1 MNLAKKVIFLGILAG
16 LLVVEARI
24 YLGYH
29 YFYKYKEERGRA
41 KSIEGSFERLEADL
55 KKAGRLF
62 GNPSFYKELGQLYFE
77 RALGENKFGS
87 EERRDF
93 YLDRA
98 RESLIQAVKANP
110 VDAFVYYDLGKVYLL
125 YNYPLLT
132 YLDKAKAYFRKA
144 LEFKPA
150 DEFLN
155 VNIIF
160 IYLTQWDSLQEGE
173 KDFVL
178 KRIGEA
184 RMACQN
190 FVPRLRKR
198 WRDEFGK
205 GEKGGRLEKILELAG
220 IDME

>member
-1 MNLAKKVIFLGILAG
+1 MNLAKKVIFLVILAG
-16 LLVVEARI
+16 LLVIGVRD
-24 YLGYH
+24 YVGYH
-29 YFYKYKEERGRA
+29 YFYNYQEERDKA
-41 KSIEGSFERLEADL
+41 KSIESSFTRLEANL
-55 KKAGRLF
+55 KKAVRLF
-62 GNPSFYKELGQLYFE
+62 KNPLFYKELGRLYFE

-98 RESLIQAVKANP
+98 RESLVQAVKANP
-110 VDAFVYYDLGKVYLL
+110 VDAFVYYDLGRIYLL

-132 YLDKAKAYFRKA
+132 YLDKAKAYFKKA
-144 LEFKPA
+144 LQLKPA

-160 IYLTQWDSLQEGE
+160 IYLTQWDWLAEEE

-198 WRDEFGK
+198 WRNEFGQ
-205 GEKGGRLEKILELAG
+205 EKEERLEKILK
-220 IDME
+220 